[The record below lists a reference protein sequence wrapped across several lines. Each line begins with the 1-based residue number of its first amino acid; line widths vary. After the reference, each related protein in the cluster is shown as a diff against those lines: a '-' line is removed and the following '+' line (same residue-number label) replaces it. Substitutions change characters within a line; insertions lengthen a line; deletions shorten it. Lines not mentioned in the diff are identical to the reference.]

1 MRLKQK
7 LQHLDIKNGRH
18 HDVITVMRTT
28 LTLDPDVADQLKER
42 AKHEGKSFKDL
53 VNEYL
58 RRGMSAIP
66 SDHNDRPVFRV
77 EPHRGGFRPGVD
89 YTKLNQLADEL
100 ETDEF
105 IGLAGSSRP
114 ER

>member
-1 MRLKQK
+1 
-7 LQHLDIKNGRH
+7 
-18 HDVITVMRTT
+18 MRTP
-28 LTLDPDVADQLKER
+28 LTLDPDVADQFKEL
-42 AKHEGKSFKDL
+42 AKRDGKSFKDL

-66 SDHNDRPVFRV
+66 SDQSRRPVFQV
-77 EPHRGGFRPGVD
+77 VPHRGGFRPGVD
-89 YTKLNQLADEL
+89 WTKLNQLADEL

-105 IGLAGSSRP
+105 IGEAGAVRL